1 MRYAFFQGNIFSF
14 LISDF
19 FYRHSVTIKETPP
32 IIRVYD
38 FNSETLLTKNLHTMR
53 LEIKI
58 ESWSS
63 LLNNSASILRQRR
76 PRHDS
81 WDHLVSIQ
89 LLLDS
94 KNGKDR
100 KRLQNKYLLV
110 MKRGILSMNREQ
122 RSVWKTMTWIM
133 KIHQEQAARQTK
145 STTRQWVY

>member
-1 MRYAFFQGNIFSF
+1 MIM
-14 LISDF
+14 
-19 FYRHSVTIKETPP
+19 ETPP

-110 MKRGILSMNREQ
+110 MKRGILSMNRE
-122 RSVWKTMTWIM
+122 
-133 KIHQEQAARQTK
+133 AAKRMEDDDLDYENPSGT
-145 STTRQWVY
+145 SGSSD